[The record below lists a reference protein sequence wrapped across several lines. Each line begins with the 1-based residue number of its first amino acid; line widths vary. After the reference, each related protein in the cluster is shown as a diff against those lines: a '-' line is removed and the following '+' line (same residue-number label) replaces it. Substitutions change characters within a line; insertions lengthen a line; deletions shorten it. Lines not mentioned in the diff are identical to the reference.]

1 MPSRHSKN
9 GKWPARNAR
18 VHSDEQIAQ
27 IAASINEWGWT
38 APVLVDE
45 NEQIIDGHGRVLAAQ
60 FLGLEDVPTMVAD
73 NWTDEQKRAYALEA
87 GAYVALWHIA
97 DLPGLAAERRL
108 NHQTRTF
115 AILGDHN
122 SFK

>member
-1 MPSRHSKN
+1 MSALR
-9 GKWPARNAR
+9 AYRQFERNAA
-18 VHSDEQIAQ
+18 SGDKGSEQAFA
-27 IAASINEWGWT
+27 AASTNVVI
-38 APVLVDE
+38 
-45 NEQIIDGHGRVLAAQ
+45 
-60 FLGLEDVPTMVAD
+60 
-73 NWTDEQKRAYALEA
+73 
-87 GAYVALWHIA
+87 WHIA